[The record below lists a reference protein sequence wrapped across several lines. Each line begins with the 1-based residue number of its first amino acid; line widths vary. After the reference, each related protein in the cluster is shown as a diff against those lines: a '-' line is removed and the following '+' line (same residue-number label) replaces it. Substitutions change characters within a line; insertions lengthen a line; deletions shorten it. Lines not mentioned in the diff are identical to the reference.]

1 LNTTAPVRQAI
12 PAPAQAP
19 LRGPQACRVRLTPGP
34 VAPAQARRQVQA
46 AIDGWRVPVDADV
59 AVLLTSDLVTDA
71 ILHQAGGSIALDIRC
86 DRGRIRVYVH
96 GTSDPGPGLVLV
108 AALSDEWGSYRTP
121 WGRATYFTL
130 TSRR

>member
-1 LNTTAPVRQAI
+1 MTTMAPTR
-12 PAPAQAP
+12 PTE
-19 LRGPQACRVRLTPGP
+19 RHGCRVRLT
-34 VAPAQARRQVQA
+34 AEPAAAAEARRQVLA
-46 AIDGWRVPVDADV
+46 ALAACAASVDPDV

>member
-1 LNTTAPVRQAI
+1 MTTMAPTR
-12 PAPAQAP
+12 PTE
-19 LRGPQACRVRLTPGP
+19 RHGCRVRLT
-34 VAPAQARRQVQA
+34 AEPAAAAEARRQVLA
-46 AIDGWRVPVDADV
+46 ALAACAASVDPDV

-108 AALSDEWGSYRTP
+108 AALSDECGSYRTP

>member
-1 LNTTAPVRQAI
+1 MNTMAPPR
-12 PAPAQAP
+12 PTE
-19 LRGPQACRVRLTPGP
+19 RHGCRVRLT
-34 VAPAQARRQVQA
+34 AEPAAAAEARRQVLA
-46 AIDGWRVPVDADV
+46 ALAACAASVDPDV